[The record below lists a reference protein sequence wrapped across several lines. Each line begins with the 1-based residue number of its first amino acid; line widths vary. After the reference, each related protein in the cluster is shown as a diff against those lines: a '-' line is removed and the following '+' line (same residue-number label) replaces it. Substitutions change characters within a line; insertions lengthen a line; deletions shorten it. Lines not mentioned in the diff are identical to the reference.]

1 MPCLKRIKKSFNW
14 NNYLQ
19 LFILKPLLSV
29 FGIII
34 AILFSINNL
43 YAQGVALGCDANFY
57 QTRAGT
63 GGTALLRFTAANL
76 SGGGTATN
84 VWGVLDTTQVNGAG
98 MNPIDGY
105 IYGLRATG
113 SRARLMVL
121 GTTGVADLS
130 TSTAT
135 NGSIVTHAGT
145 AGNTVATTLTTT
157 TAFTP
162 TGGVFDTQGRFYF
175 AGQSGGNIGPSAI
188 YRIDNFTTDVDG
200 TTAGLQIG
208 VAHVYTLSA
217 TLTNVGDFAFGP
229 DGNLYG
235 ATATTLAQ
243 LRLVGTTAFV
253 STATI
258 SAVGGIGSAFFNNQG
273 EFFVYENGTGNLTQ
287 VLFTFG
293 TGFPGTTSNPS
304 TVVINGAAPLP
315 TTISSTDGISCIT
328 FSADLAITKTNG
340 TTTTLPSGSSTT
352 YTIRVTNNG
361 PSIAG
366 GSILSDPVI
375 AGLSKTA
382 VTCSATPGQCVTPP
396 TIAQLEGGLFIV
408 PTMTIGQFYEILVT
422 ATITAT
428 GY

>member
-1 MPCLKRIKKSFNW
+1 MVWLNRFNNIFCQNKFQSFIPKPPHTVVVLLMVN
-14 NNYLQ
+14 
-19 LFILKPLLSV
+19 LFLVNS
-29 FGIII
+29 
-34 AILFSINNL
+34 LF
-43 YAQGVALGCDANFY
+43 AQGAALGCDANFY

-84 VWGVLDTTQVNGAG
+84 VWGALNALQVNGAG
-98 MNPIDGY
+98 MNPVDGY
-105 IYGLRATG
+105 IYGIKATG
-113 SRARLMVL
+113 TRARLMKL
-121 GTTGVADLS
+121 GSTGVVDMS
-130 TSTAT
+130 TSALTL
-135 NGSIVTHAGT
+135 GSIITYAGT
-145 AGNTVATTLTTT
+145 SGVTASTTLTTT
-157 TAFTP
+157 TDFTP
-162 TGGVFDTQGRFYF
+162 TAGAFDVNGRFYF
-175 AGQSGGNIGPSAI
+175 SGQGTGGISPPAI
-188 YRIDNFTTDVDG
+188 YRVDNFTTDVDG
-200 TTAGLQIG
+200 ATAGLQIG
-208 VAHVYTLSA
+208 VAQVYTLTA
-217 TLTNVGDFAFGP
+217 ALANVGDYAFGP

-235 ATATTLAQ
+235 ATGTNLGQA
-243 LRLVGTTAFV
+243 RLVGNNAII
-253 STATI
+253 SGATI
-258 SAVGGIGSAFFNNQG
+258 SNVGGIGSAFFNNQG